1 MAKSRSLIQKSFKSL
16 TPTYIG
22 VGVLSLVINL
32 LMLTGPLYM
41 LQIYDR
47 VLASGSVPTLLVIS
61 AFAFGMFTFFGVLD
75 GLRQRILARIGSW
88 LDSKL
93 SSSVFDLS
101 TALPLVLGPEASKIR
116 PVQDLDNIRNFM
128 SGPGPSAMFDIPWL
142 PVYLGIV
149 YLFHPVLGNLALLGV
164 IIIFVLILLKEF
176 VSSKPARELAIA
188 AAERQRYVEHGRT
201 NAEAV
206 QAMGMMN
213 ALSARWEDK
222 NSEFLKASQASS
234 DSSASFGS
242 IVKTIRMVLQS
253 AMLGLGAY
261 YAILQEISPGV
272 MIAASIMTT
281 RAFAP
286 VEQAIGQ
293 WPLFVSARQSRKRL
307 TDLFAMRSLNDDVM
321 DLPIPTKKLAVTNL
335 SCGPAGLKK
344 VLVQN
349 VSFELSA
356 GDGVGIIGP
365 SGSGKSTLARAL
377 VGVTATARGTVRF
390 DGSKLDQWAMSR
402 WGEIIGYLP
411 QDIQLFDGT
420 VSENISRFA
429 LNIDADKVREA
440 AGLANVHELI
450 TALPDGYNTVI
461 GKSGFAMSAG
471 QQQRIALARAL
482 YDKPFL
488 VVLDE
493 PNSNLD
499 SEGEHALTNAIV
511 QLRKSGSIVIV
522 IAHRPSAIAAVD
534 KILMVDKGMAKA
546 FGPKAEVMAKV
557 VAPVP
562 NQKGA
567 EK

>member
-1 MAKSRSLIQKSFKSL
+1 MAEPRSLIQKSFKSL

-22 VGVLSLVINL
+22 VGLLSLVINL

-61 AFAFGMFTFFGVLD
+61 IFALGMFVFYGVLD

-88 LDSKL
+88 LDAKL
-93 SSSVFDLS
+93 TAPVFDLS
-101 TALPLVLGPEASKIR
+101 TALPLVLGPEASKVR
-116 PVQDLDNIRNFM
+116 PVQDLDTIRNFM

-142 PVYLGIV
+142 PVYLGLV
-149 YLFHPVLGNLALLGV
+149 YLFHPVLGNIALAGV
-164 IIIFVLILLKEF
+164 IIIFVLILLKEY
-176 VSSKPARELAIA
+176 VSSKPARDLVA
-188 AAERQRYVEHGRT
+188 ASAERQRLIEHGRV
-201 NAEAV
+201 NAEAI

-213 ALSARWEDK
+213 ALKTRWEEK
-222 NSEFLKASQASS
+222 NSEFLNASQNSS
-234 DSSASFGS
+234 DSGANFGS
-242 IVKTIRMVLQS
+242 FVKTIRMILQS
-253 AMLGLGAY
+253 AMLGVGAY

-293 WPLFVSARQSRKRL
+293 WPLFVSARQSRQRL
-307 TDLFAMRSLNDDVM
+307 SDLLSMRQNNDDVM
-321 DLPIPTKKLAVTNL
+321 NLPIPTKMLTVGNL

-344 VLVQN
+344 VVVQN
-349 VSFELSA
+349 ISFELSA
-356 GDGVGIIGP
+356 GDGLGIIGP

-377 VGVTATARGTVRF
+377 VGVTTIARGAVRF

-420 VSENISRFA
+420 VSENISRFSLDA
-429 LNIDADKVREA
+429 DADKVREA
-440 AGLANVHELI
+440 ASLANVHELI
-450 TALPDGYNTVI
+450 AALPDGYNTVI

-471 QQQRIALARAL
+471 QQQRIAFARAI

-488 VVLDE
+488 IVLDE

-499 SEGEHALTNAIV
+499 AEGEHALTNAIV
-511 QLRKSGSIVIV
+511 KLRNSGSIVIV

-534 KILMVDKGMAKA
+534 KILMVDKGMTKA
-546 FGPKAEVMAKV
+546 FGPKADVMAKV
-557 VAPVP
+557 VAAVP

-567 EK
+567 

>member
-1 MAKSRSLIQKSFKSL
+1 MSEPRSLIQKSFKSL

-22 VGVLSLVINL
+22 VGVLSLIINL

-47 VLASGSVPTLLVIS
+47 VLASGSVPTLMVIS
-61 AFAFGMFTFFGVLD
+61 VFALGMFAFYGVLD

-93 SSSVFDLS
+93 SGAVFDLS
-101 TALPLVLGPEASKIR
+101 TSLPLALGPEASKIR
-116 PVQDLDNIRNFM
+116 PLNDLDTIRNFM

-149 YLFHPVLGNLALLGV
+149 YLFHPVLGNVALAGV
-164 IIIFVLILLKEF
+164 IIIFVLILLKEY
-176 VSSKPARELAIA
+176 VSSKPAKELALA
-188 AAERQRYVEHGRT
+188 SGERQRLIEHGRT
-201 NAEAV
+201 NAEAI
-206 QAMGMMN
+206 QAMGMMH
-213 ALSARWEDK
+213 ALKSRWEDK
-222 NSEFLKASQASS
+222 NGEFLGASQNSS
-234 DSSASFGS
+234 DSGSSFGAF
-242 IVKTIRMVLQS
+242 VKTIRMVLQS
-253 AMLGLGAY
+253 AMLGIGAY

-293 WPLFVSARQSRKRL
+293 WPLFVGSRQARQRL
-307 TDLFAMRSLNDDVM
+307 TDLLSMRQANDDVM
-321 DLPIPTKKLAVTNL
+321 DLPVPSEKLVVSKLA
-335 SCGPAGLKK
+335 CGPAGLKK
-344 VLVQN
+344 VVVQN
-349 VSFELSA
+349 ISFELFA
-356 GDGVGIIGP
+356 GDGLGIIGP

-377 VGVTATARGTVRF
+377 VGVTGTARGSVRF

-420 VSENISRFA
+420 VSENISRFS
-429 LNIDADKVREA
+429 LDADAEKIREA
-440 AGLANVHELI
+440 ASLANVHDLI
-450 TALPDGYNTVI
+450 AALPDGYNTVI

-471 QQQRIALARAL
+471 QQQRLALARAI
-482 YDKPFL
+482 YNKPFL

-499 SEGEHALTNAIV
+499 ADGEQALTNAIV
-511 QLRKSGSIVIV
+511 ELRKAGSIVIV

-534 KILMVDKGMAKA
+534 KILMVDKGVAKA
-546 FGPKAEVMAKV
+546 FGPKAEILAQV

-562 NQKGA
+562 NQRGA
-567 EK
+567 

>member
-1 MAKSRSLIQKSFKSL
+1 MAEPRFLIQKSFKSL
-16 TPTYIG
+16 TPTYVG

-61 AFAFGMFTFFGVLD
+61 LFALGMFVFFGVLD
-75 GLRQRILARIGSW
+75 GLRQRILARIGAW
-88 LDSKL
+88 LDAKL
-93 SSSVFDLS
+93 TASVFDLS
-101 TALPLVLGPEASKIR
+101 TALPLLLGPEATKVR
-116 PVQDLDNIRNFM
+116 PIQDLDTIRNFM

-142 PVYLGIV
+142 PVYLGLV
-149 YLFHPVLGNLALLGV
+149 YLFHPVLGNIALGGV
-164 IIIFVLILLKEF
+164 IIIFVLILLKEH
-176 VSSKPARELAIA
+176 VSKKPAKELAVA
-188 AAERQRYVEHGRT
+188 AAERQRLIEHGRV
-201 NAEAV
+201 NAEAI

-213 ALSARWEDK
+213 ALKTRWEEK
-222 NSEFLKASQASS
+222 NSEFLKASQNSL
-234 DSSASFGS
+234 DSGANFGS
-242 IVKTIRMVLQS
+242 FVKTIRMVLQS
-253 AMLGLGAY
+253 AMLGVGAY
-261 YAILQEISPGV
+261 YAILQEITPGV

-293 WPLFVSARQSRKRL
+293 WPLFVSARQSRQRL
-307 TDLFAMRSLNDDVM
+307 GDLLSMRPSNDDVM
-321 DLPIPTKKLAVTNL
+321 NLPIPTQKLTVGNL

-344 VLVQN
+344 IVVQN

-356 GDGVGIIGP
+356 GDGLGIIGP

-377 VGVTATARGTVRF
+377 VGVTTIARGAVRF

-420 VSENISRFA
+420 VSENISRFSLDA
-429 LNIDADKVREA
+429 DADKVREA
-440 AGLANVHELI
+440 ARLANVHELI
-450 TALPDGYNTVI
+450 AALPDGYNTVI

-471 QQQRIALARAL
+471 QQQRIAFARAI

-488 VVLDE
+488 IVLDE

-499 SEGEHALTNAIV
+499 AEGEHALTNAIV
-511 QLRKSGSIVIV
+511 ELRKAGSIVIV

-534 KILMVDKGMAKA
+534 KILMVDKGMTKA
-546 FGPKAEVMAKV
+546 FGPKADVMAKV
-557 VAPVP
+557 VAAVP

-567 EK
+567 

>member
-1 MAKSRSLIQKSFKSL
+1 MSEPRSLIQKSFKSL

-22 VGVLSLVINL
+22 VGVLSLIINL

-47 VLASGSVPTLLVIS
+47 VLASGSVPTLMVIS
-61 AFAFGMFTFFGVLD
+61 VFALGMFAFYGVLD

-93 SSSVFDLS
+93 SGAVFDLS
-101 TALPLVLGPEASKIR
+101 TSLPLALGPEASKIR
-116 PVQDLDNIRNFM
+116 PLNDLDTIRNFM

-149 YLFHPVLGNLALLGV
+149 YLFHPVLGNVALAGV
-164 IIIFVLILLKEF
+164 IIIFVLILLKEY
-176 VSSKPARELAIA
+176 VSSKPAKELALA
-188 AAERQRYVEHGRT
+188 SGERQRLIEHGRT
-201 NAEAV
+201 NAEAI
-206 QAMGMMN
+206 QAMGMMH
-213 ALSARWEDK
+213 ALKSRWEDK
-222 NSEFLKASQASS
+222 NGEFLSASQNSS
-234 DSSASFGS
+234 DSGSSFGAF
-242 IVKTIRMVLQS
+242 VKTIRMVLQS
-253 AMLGLGAY
+253 AMLGIGAY
-261 YAILQEISPGV
+261 FAILQEISPGV

-293 WPLFVSARQSRKRL
+293 WPLFVGSRQARQRL
-307 TDLFAMRSLNDDVM
+307 TDLLSMRQTNDDVM
-321 DLPIPTKKLAVTNL
+321 DLPVPSEKLVVSKLA
-335 SCGPAGLKK
+335 CGPAGLKK
-344 VLVQN
+344 VVVQN
-349 VSFELSA
+349 ISFELFA
-356 GDGVGIIGP
+356 GDGLGIIGP

-377 VGVTATARGTVRF
+377 VGVTGTARGSVRF

-420 VSENISRFA
+420 VSENISRFS
-429 LNIDADKVREA
+429 LDADAEKIREA
-440 AGLANVHELI
+440 ASLANVHDLI
-450 TALPDGYNTVI
+450 AALPDGYNTVI

-471 QQQRIALARAL
+471 QQQRLALARAI
-482 YDKPFL
+482 YNKPFL

-499 SEGEHALTNAIV
+499 ADGEQALTNAIV
-511 QLRKSGSIVIV
+511 ELRKAGSIVIV

-534 KILMVDKGMAKA
+534 KILMVDKGVAKA
-546 FGPKAEVMAKV
+546 FGPKAEILAQV

-562 NQKGA
+562 NQRGA
-567 EK
+567 

>member
-1 MAKSRSLIQKSFKSL
+1 MSEPRSLIQKSFKSL

-22 VGVLSLVINL
+22 VGVLSLIINL

-47 VLASGSVPTLLVIS
+47 VLASGSVPTLMVIS
-61 AFAFGMFTFFGVLD
+61 VFALSMFAFYGVLD

-93 SSSVFDLS
+93 SGAVFDLS
-101 TALPLVLGPEASKIR
+101 TSLPLALGPQASKIR
-116 PVQDLDNIRNFM
+116 PLNDLDTIRNFM

-149 YLFHPVLGNLALLGV
+149 YLFHPVLGNVALAGV
-164 IIIFVLILLKEF
+164 IIIFVLILLKEY
-176 VSSKPARELAIA
+176 VSSKPAKELALA
-188 AAERQRYVEHGRT
+188 SGERQRLIEHGRT
-201 NAEAV
+201 NAEAI
-206 QAMGMMN
+206 QAMGMMH
-213 ALSARWEDK
+213 ALKSRWEDK
-222 NSEFLKASQASS
+222 NGEFLSASQNSS
-234 DSSASFGS
+234 DSGSSFGAF
-242 IVKTIRMVLQS
+242 VKTIRMVLQS
-253 AMLGLGAY
+253 AMLGIGAY

-293 WPLFVSARQSRKRL
+293 WPLFVGSRQARQRL
-307 TDLFAMRSLNDDVM
+307 TDLLSMRQSNDDVM
-321 DLPIPTKKLAVTNL
+321 DLPVPSEKLVVSKLA
-335 SCGPAGLKK
+335 CGPAGLKK
-344 VLVQN
+344 VVVQN
-349 VSFELSA
+349 ISFELFA
-356 GDGVGIIGP
+356 GDGLGIIGP

-377 VGVTATARGTVRF
+377 VGVTGTARGSVRF

-420 VSENISRFA
+420 VSENISRFS
-429 LNIDADKVREA
+429 LDADAEKIREA
-440 AGLANVHELI
+440 ASLANVHDLI
-450 TALPDGYNTVI
+450 AALPDGYNTVI

-471 QQQRIALARAL
+471 QQQRIALARAI

-499 SEGEHALTNAIV
+499 ADGEQALTNAIV
-511 QLRKSGSIVIV
+511 ELRKAGSIVIV

-534 KILMVDKGMAKA
+534 KILMVDKGMSKA
-546 FGPKAEVMAKV
+546 FGPKAEILAQV

-562 NQKGA
+562 NQRGA
-567 EK
+567 

>member
-1 MAKSRSLIQKSFKSL
+1 MVKPKSIIRNSFKSL
-16 TPTYIG
+16 RPAYAG

-61 AFAFGMFTFFGVLD
+61 AFAFGMFAFYGILD
-75 GLRQRILARIGSW
+75 GLRQRILSRLAAW
-88 LDSKL
+88 LDTKL
-93 SSSVFDLS
+93 TASVFDLS
-101 TALPLVLGPEASKIR
+101 TSLPLVLGPEAAKIR
-116 PVQDLDNIRNFM
+116 PVNDLDTIRNFM

-149 YLFHPVLGNLALLGV
+149 YLFHPTLGTVALAGV
-164 IIIFVLILLKEF
+164 IIIFVLIILKEY
-176 VSSKPARELAIA
+176 VSSKPARELVFASS
-188 AAERQRYVEHGRT
+188 ERQRLTEYART
-201 NAEAV
+201 NAEAI

-213 ALSARWEDK
+213 ALKLRWEEK
-222 NSEFLKASQASS
+222 NNEFLAASQISS
-234 DSSASFGS
+234 DSAASFGS
-242 IVKTIRMVLQS
+242 VVKTIRLILQS
-253 AMLGLGAY
+253 AMLGVGAY

-307 TDLFAMRSLNDDVM
+307 TDLLALRLSNDGVM
-321 DLPIPTKKLAVTNL
+321 DLPIPTKRLAVTNL

-344 VLVQN
+344 IVVQN

-356 GDGVGIIGP
+356 GDGLGIIGP

-377 VGVTATARGTVRF
+377 VGVTPTARGTVRF

-402 WGEIIGYLP
+402 WGDIIGYLP

-420 VSENISRFA
+420 VSENISRFS
-429 LNIDADKVREA
+429 LNPDADKVREA
-440 AGLANVHELI
+440 ARLANVHELI
-450 TALPDGYNTVI
+450 AALPDGYNTVI

-482 YDKPFL
+482 YGKPFL

-499 SEGEHALTNAIV
+499 ADGEQALTNAIV
-511 QLRKSGSIVIV
+511 KLRESGSIVVV

-534 KILMVDKGMAKA
+534 KILMIDKGIAKA

-567 EK
+567 AN

>member
-1 MAKSRSLIQKSFKSL
+1 MSEPRSLIQKSFKSL

-22 VGVLSLVINL
+22 VGVLSLIINL

-47 VLASGSVPTLLVIS
+47 VLASGSVPTLMVIS
-61 AFAFGMFTFFGVLD
+61 VFALGMFAFYGVLD

-93 SSSVFDLS
+93 SGAVFDLS
-101 TALPLVLGPEASKIR
+101 TSLPLALGPQASKIR
-116 PVQDLDNIRNFM
+116 PLNDLDTIRNFM

-149 YLFHPVLGNLALLGV
+149 YLFHPVLGNVALAGV
-164 IIIFVLILLKEF
+164 IIIFVLILLKEY
-176 VSSKPARELAIA
+176 VSSKPAKELALA
-188 AAERQRYVEHGRT
+188 SGERQRLIEHGRT
-201 NAEAV
+201 NAEAI
-206 QAMGMMN
+206 QAMGMMH
-213 ALSARWEDK
+213 ALKSRWEDK
-222 NSEFLKASQASS
+222 NGEFLSASQNSS
-234 DSSASFGS
+234 DSGSSFGAF
-242 IVKTIRMVLQS
+242 VKTIRMVLQS
-253 AMLGLGAY
+253 AMLGIGAY

-293 WPLFVSARQSRKRL
+293 WPLFVGSRQARQRL
-307 TDLFAMRSLNDDVM
+307 TDLLSMRQSNDDVM
-321 DLPIPTKKLAVTNL
+321 DLPVPSEKLVVSKLA
-335 SCGPAGLKK
+335 CGPAGLKK
-344 VLVQN
+344 VVVQN
-349 VSFELSA
+349 ISFELFA
-356 GDGVGIIGP
+356 GDGLGIIGP

-377 VGVTATARGTVRF
+377 VGVTGTARGSVRF

-420 VSENISRFA
+420 VSENISRFS
-429 LNIDADKVREA
+429 LDADAEKIREA
-440 AGLANVHELI
+440 ASLANVHDLI
-450 TALPDGYNTVI
+450 AALPDGYNTVI

-471 QQQRIALARAL
+471 QQQRIALARAI

-499 SEGEHALTNAIV
+499 ADGEQALTNAIV
-511 QLRKSGSIVIV
+511 ELRKAGSIVIV

-546 FGPKAEVMAKV
+546 FGPKAEILAQV

-562 NQKGA
+562 NQRGA
-567 EK
+567 

>member
-1 MAKSRSLIQKSFKSL
+1 MSEPRSLIQKSFKSL

-22 VGVLSLVINL
+22 VGVLSLIINL

-47 VLASGSVPTLLVIS
+47 VLASGSVPTLMVIS
-61 AFAFGMFTFFGVLD
+61 VFALGMFAFYGVLD

-93 SSSVFDLS
+93 SGAVFDLS
-101 TALPLVLGPEASKIR
+101 TSLPLALGPEASKIR
-116 PVQDLDNIRNFM
+116 PLNDLDTIRNFM

-149 YLFHPVLGNLALLGV
+149 YLFHPVLGNVALAGV
-164 IIIFVLILLKEF
+164 IIIFVLILLKEY
-176 VSSKPARELAIA
+176 VSSKPAKELALA
-188 AAERQRYVEHGRT
+188 SGERQRLIEHGRT
-201 NAEAV
+201 NAEAI
-206 QAMGMMN
+206 QSMGMMH
-213 ALSARWEDK
+213 ALKSRWEDK
-222 NSEFLKASQASS
+222 NGEFLSASQNSS
-234 DSSASFGS
+234 DSGSSFGAF
-242 IVKTIRMVLQS
+242 VKTIRMVLQS
-253 AMLGLGAY
+253 AMLGIGAY

-293 WPLFVSARQSRKRL
+293 WPLFVGARQARQRL
-307 TDLFAMRSLNDDVM
+307 TDLLTIRQTNDDVM
-321 DLPIPTKKLAVTNL
+321 DLPVPSEKLVVSKLA
-335 SCGPAGLKK
+335 CGPAGLKK
-344 VLVQN
+344 VVVQN
-349 VSFELSA
+349 ISFELFA
-356 GDGVGIIGP
+356 GDGLGIIGP

-377 VGVTATARGTVRF
+377 VGVTGTARGSVRF

-420 VSENISRFA
+420 VSENISRFS
-429 LNIDADKVREA
+429 LDADAEKVREA
-440 AGLANVHELI
+440 ARLANVHDLI
-450 TALPDGYNTVI
+450 AALPDGYNTVI

-471 QQQRIALARAL
+471 QQQRIALARAI
-482 YDKPFL
+482 YNNPFL

-499 SEGEHALTNAIV
+499 ADGEQALTNAIV
-511 QLRKSGSIVIV
+511 ELRKAGSIVIV

-546 FGPKAEVMAKV
+546 FGPKAEILAQV

-562 NQKGA
+562 NQRGA
-567 EK
+567 

>member
-1 MAKSRSLIQKSFKSL
+1 MSEPRSLIQKSFKSL

-22 VGVLSLVINL
+22 VGVLSLIINL

-47 VLASGSVPTLLVIS
+47 VLASGSVPTLMVIS
-61 AFAFGMFTFFGVLD
+61 VFALGMFAFYGVLD

-93 SSSVFDLS
+93 SGAVFDLS
-101 TALPLVLGPEASKIR
+101 TSLPLALGPEASKIR
-116 PVQDLDNIRNFM
+116 PLNDLDTIRNFM

-149 YLFHPVLGNLALLGV
+149 YLFHPVLGNVALAGV
-164 IIIFVLILLKEF
+164 IIIFVLILLKEY
-176 VSSKPARELAIA
+176 VSSKPAKELALA
-188 AAERQRYVEHGRT
+188 SGERQRLIEHGRT
-201 NAEAV
+201 NAEAI
-206 QAMGMMN
+206 QAMGMMH
-213 ALSARWEDK
+213 ALKSRWEDK
-222 NSEFLKASQASS
+222 NGEFLSASQNSS
-234 DSSASFGS
+234 DSGSSFGAF
-242 IVKTIRMVLQS
+242 VKTIRMVLQS
-253 AMLGLGAY
+253 AMLGIGAY

-293 WPLFVSARQSRKRL
+293 WPLFVGSRQARQRL
-307 TDLFAMRSLNDDVM
+307 TDLLSMRQTNDDVM
-321 DLPIPTKKLAVTNL
+321 DLPVPSEKLVVSKLA
-335 SCGPAGLKK
+335 CGPAGLKK
-344 VLVQN
+344 VVVQN
-349 VSFELSA
+349 ISFELFA
-356 GDGVGIIGP
+356 GDGLGIIGP

-377 VGVTATARGTVRF
+377 VGVTGTARGSVRF

-420 VSENISRFA
+420 VSENISRFS
-429 LNIDADKVREA
+429 LDADAEKIREA
-440 AGLANVHELI
+440 ASLANVHDLI
-450 TALPDGYNTVI
+450 AALPDGYNTVI

-471 QQQRIALARAL
+471 QQQRLALARAI
-482 YDKPFL
+482 YNKPFL

-499 SEGEHALTNAIV
+499 ADGEQALTNAIV
-511 QLRKSGSIVIV
+511 ELRKAGSIVIV

-534 KILMVDKGMAKA
+534 KILMVDKGVAKA
-546 FGPKAEVMAKV
+546 FGPKAEILAQV

-562 NQKGA
+562 NQRGA
-567 EK
+567 

>member
-1 MAKSRSLIQKSFKSL
+1 MSEPRSLIQKSFKSL

-22 VGVLSLVINL
+22 VGVLSLIINL

-47 VLASGSVPTLLVIS
+47 VLASGSVPTLMVIS
-61 AFAFGMFTFFGVLD
+61 VFALGMFAFYGVLD

-93 SSSVFDLS
+93 SGAVFDLS
-101 TALPLVLGPEASKIR
+101 TSLPLALGPEASKIR
-116 PVQDLDNIRNFM
+116 PLNDLDTIRNFM

-149 YLFHPVLGNLALLGV
+149 YLFHPVLGNVALAGV
-164 IIIFVLILLKEF
+164 IIIFVLILLKEY
-176 VSSKPARELAIA
+176 VSSKPAKELALA
-188 AAERQRYVEHGRT
+188 SGERQRLIEHGRT
-201 NAEAV
+201 NAEAI
-206 QAMGMMN
+206 QAMGMMH
-213 ALSARWEDK
+213 ALKSRWEDK
-222 NSEFLKASQASS
+222 NGEFLGASQNSS
-234 DSSASFGS
+234 DSGSSFGAF
-242 IVKTIRMVLQS
+242 VKTIRMVLQS
-253 AMLGLGAY
+253 AMLGIGAY

-293 WPLFVSARQSRKRL
+293 WPLFVGSRQARQRL
-307 TDLFAMRSLNDDVM
+307 TDLLSMRQSNDEVM
-321 DLPIPTKKLAVTNL
+321 DLPVPSEKLVVSKLA
-335 SCGPAGLKK
+335 CGPAGLKK
-344 VLVQN
+344 VVVQN
-349 VSFELSA
+349 ISFELFA
-356 GDGVGIIGP
+356 GDGLGIIGP

-377 VGVTATARGTVRF
+377 VGVTGTARGSVRF

-420 VSENISRFA
+420 VSENISRFS
-429 LNIDADKVREA
+429 LDADAEKIREA
-440 AGLANVHELI
+440 ASLANVHDLI
-450 TALPDGYNTVI
+450 AALPDGYNTVI

-471 QQQRIALARAL
+471 QQQRLALARAI
-482 YDKPFL
+482 YNKPFL

-499 SEGEHALTNAIV
+499 ADGEQALTNAIV
-511 QLRKSGSIVIV
+511 ELRKAGSIVIV

-534 KILMVDKGMAKA
+534 KILMVDKGVAKA
-546 FGPKAEVMAKV
+546 FGPKAEILAQV

-562 NQKGA
+562 NQRGA
-567 EK
+567 

>member
-1 MAKSRSLIQKSFKSL
+1 MVGSKSLIGKSFKSL
-16 TPTYIG
+16 TPAYIG

-61 AFAFGMFTFFGVLD
+61 VFAFGLFAFFGVLD
-75 GLRQRILARIGSW
+75 GLRQRILSRLGAW

-93 SSSVFDLS
+93 TAIVFDLS
-101 TALPLVLGPEASKIR
+101 TSLPLVMGPEAAKIR
-116 PVQDLDNIRNFM
+116 PVNDLDSIRNFM

-149 YLFHPVLGNLALLGV
+149 YLFHPTLGNVALCGV
-164 IIIFVLILLKEF
+164 LIIFVLIVLKEY
-176 VSSKPARELAIA
+176 VSNKPVQELVA
-188 AAERQRYVEHGRT
+188 ASAERQRLTEHGRN
-201 NAEAV
+201 NAEAI
-206 QAMGMMN
+206 QAMGMMD
-213 ALSARWEDK
+213 ALKTRWEDK
-222 NSEFLKASQASS
+222 NSAFLSASQKSS
-234 DSSASFGS
+234 DSGASFGS
-242 IVKTIRMVLQS
+242 IVKTIRLVLQS
-253 AMLGLGAY
+253 AMLGVGAY

-307 TDLFAMRSLNDDVM
+307 TGLLAARHLNDDVM
-321 DLPIPTKKLAVTNL
+321 DLPIPSKKMAVSNL
-335 SCGPAGLKK
+335 SCGPSGSKK
-344 VLVQN
+344 IVVQN

-356 GDGVGIIGP
+356 GDGLGIIGP

-377 VGVTATARGTVRF
+377 VGVIPTARGTVRF
-390 DGSKLDQWAMSR
+390 DGSKLDQWAMSK
-402 WGEIIGYLP
+402 WGDIVGYLP
-411 QDIQLFDGT
+411 QDIQLFDGS
-420 VSENISRFA
+420 VSENISRFSA
-429 LNIDADKVREA
+429 TPDAEKIREA
-440 AGLANVHELI
+440 AVLANVHELI
-450 TALPDGYNTVI
+450 TSLPDGYNTNI

-471 QQQRIALARAL
+471 QQQRIALARAI
-482 YDKPFL
+482 YGKPFL
-488 VVLDE
+488 IVLDE

-499 SEGEHALTNAIV
+499 ADGEQALTNAIV
-511 QLRKSGSIVIV
+511 QLRDSGSIVIV

-534 KILMVDKGMAKA
+534 NILMLDKGSSKA
-546 FGPKAEVMAKV
+546 FGPKADVMAKV

-562 NQKGA
+562 TK
-567 EK
+567 KVL

>member
-1 MAKSRSLIQKSFKSL
+1 MSEPRSLIQKSFKSL

-22 VGVLSLVINL
+22 VGVLSLIINL

-47 VLASGSVPTLLVIS
+47 VLASGSVPTLMVIS
-61 AFAFGMFTFFGVLD
+61 VFALGMFAFYGVLD

-93 SSSVFDLS
+93 SGAVFDLS
-101 TALPLVLGPEASKIR
+101 TSLPLALGPQASKIR
-116 PVQDLDNIRNFM
+116 PLNDLDTIRNFM

-149 YLFHPVLGNLALLGV
+149 YLFHPVLGNVALAGV
-164 IIIFVLILLKEF
+164 IIIFVLILLKEY
-176 VSSKPARELAIA
+176 VSSKPAKELALA
-188 AAERQRYVEHGRT
+188 SGERQRLIEHGRT
-201 NAEAV
+201 NAEAI
-206 QAMGMMN
+206 QAMGMMH
-213 ALSARWEDK
+213 ALKSRWEDK
-222 NSEFLKASQASS
+222 NGEFLSASQKSS
-234 DSSASFGS
+234 DSGSSFGAF
-242 IVKTIRMVLQS
+242 VKTIRMVLQS
-253 AMLGLGAY
+253 AMLGIGAY

-293 WPLFVSARQSRKRL
+293 WPLFVGSRQARQRL
-307 TDLFAMRSLNDDVM
+307 TDLLSMRQTNDDVM
-321 DLPIPTKKLAVTNL
+321 DLPVPSEKLVVSKLA
-335 SCGPAGLKK
+335 CGPAGLKK
-344 VLVQN
+344 VVVQN
-349 VSFELSA
+349 ISFELFA
-356 GDGVGIIGP
+356 GDGLGIIGP

-377 VGVTATARGTVRF
+377 VGVTGTARGSVRF

-420 VSENISRFA
+420 VSENISRFS
-429 LNIDADKVREA
+429 LDADAEKIREA
-440 AGLANVHELI
+440 ASLANVHDLI
-450 TALPDGYNTVI
+450 AALPDGYNTVI

-471 QQQRIALARAL
+471 QQQRIALARAI
-482 YDKPFL
+482 YDKPFI

-499 SEGEHALTNAIV
+499 ADGEQALTNAIV
-511 QLRKSGSIVIV
+511 ELRKAGSIVIV

-534 KILMVDKGMAKA
+534 KILMVDKGVAKA
-546 FGPKAEVMAKV
+546 FGPKAEILAQV

-562 NQKGA
+562 NQRGA
-567 EK
+567 

>member
-1 MAKSRSLIQKSFKSL
+1 MSEPRSLIQKSFKSL

-22 VGVLSLVINL
+22 VGVLSLIINL

-47 VLASGSVPTLLVIS
+47 VLASGSVPTLMVIS
-61 AFAFGMFTFFGVLD
+61 VFALSMFAFYGVLD

-93 SSSVFDLS
+93 SGAVFDLS
-101 TALPLVLGPEASKIR
+101 TSLPLALGPQASKIR
-116 PVQDLDNIRNFM
+116 PLNDLDTIRNFM

-149 YLFHPVLGNLALLGV
+149 YLFHPVLGNVALAGV
-164 IIIFVLILLKEF
+164 IIIFVLILLKEY
-176 VSSKPARELAIA
+176 VSSKPAKELALA
-188 AAERQRYVEHGRT
+188 SGERQRLIEHGRT
-201 NAEAV
+201 NAEAI
-206 QAMGMMN
+206 QAMGMMH
-213 ALSARWEDK
+213 ALKSRWEDK
-222 NSEFLKASQASS
+222 NGEFLSASQKSS
-234 DSSASFGS
+234 DSGSSFGAF
-242 IVKTIRMVLQS
+242 VKTIRMVLQS
-253 AMLGLGAY
+253 AMLGIGAY

-293 WPLFVSARQSRKRL
+293 WPLFVGSRQARQRL
-307 TDLFAMRSLNDDVM
+307 TDLLSMRQTNDDVM
-321 DLPIPTKKLAVTNL
+321 DLPVPSEKLVVSKLA
-335 SCGPAGLKK
+335 CGPAGLKK
-344 VLVQN
+344 VVVQN
-349 VSFELSA
+349 ISFELFA
-356 GDGVGIIGP
+356 GDGLGIIGP

-377 VGVTATARGTVRF
+377 VGVTGTARGSVRF

-420 VSENISRFA
+420 VSENISRFS
-429 LNIDADKVREA
+429 LDADAEKIREA
-440 AGLANVHELI
+440 ASLANVHDLI
-450 TALPDGYNTVI
+450 AALPDGYNTVI

-471 QQQRIALARAL
+471 QQQRIALARAI

-499 SEGEHALTNAIV
+499 ADGEQALTNAIV
-511 QLRKSGSIVIV
+511 ELRKAGSIVIV

-534 KILMVDKGMAKA
+534 KILMVDKGISKA
-546 FGPKAEVMAKV
+546 FGPKAEILAQV

-562 NQKGA
+562 NQRGA
-567 EK
+567 

>member
-1 MAKSRSLIQKSFKSL
+1 MAEPRFLIQTSFKSL
-16 TPTYIG
+16 TPTYVG
-22 VGVLSLVINL
+22 VGLLSLVINL

-61 AFAFGMFTFFGVLD
+61 LFALGMFVFFGVLD
-75 GLRQRILARIGSW
+75 GLRQRILARIGAW
-88 LDSKL
+88 LDAKL
-93 SSSVFDLS
+93 TASVFDLS
-101 TALPLVLGPEASKIR
+101 TALPLVLGPEATKVR
-116 PVQDLDNIRNFM
+116 PIQDLDTIRNFM

-142 PVYLGIV
+142 PVYLGLV
-149 YLFHPVLGNLALLGV
+149 YLFHPVLGNIALGGV
-164 IIIFVLILLKEF
+164 IIIFVLILLKEH
-176 VSSKPARELAIA
+176 VSKKPAKELAVA
-188 AAERQRYVEHGRT
+188 AAERQRLIEHGRV
-201 NAEAV
+201 NAEAI

-213 ALSARWEDK
+213 ALKTLWEEK
-222 NSEFLKASQASS
+222 NSEFLKASQNSL
-234 DSSASFGS
+234 DSGANFGS
-242 IVKTIRMVLQS
+242 FVKTIRMVLQS
-253 AMLGLGAY
+253 AMLGVGAY
-261 YAILQEISPGV
+261 YAILQEITPGV

-293 WPLFVSARQSRKRL
+293 WPLFVSARQSRQRL
-307 TDLFAMRSLNDDVM
+307 GDLLSMRPSNDDVM
-321 DLPIPTKKLAVTNL
+321 NLPIPTQKLTVGNL

-344 VLVQN
+344 IVVQN

-356 GDGVGIIGP
+356 GDGLGIIGP

-377 VGVTATARGTVRF
+377 VGVTTIARGAVRF

-402 WGEIIGYLP
+402 LGEIVGYLP

-420 VSENISRFA
+420 VSENISRFSLDA
-429 LNIDADKVREA
+429 DADKIREA
-440 AGLANVHELI
+440 ARLANVHELI
-450 TALPDGYNTVI
+450 AALPDGYNTVI

-471 QQQRIALARAL
+471 QQQRIAFARAI

-488 VVLDE
+488 IVLDE

-499 SEGEHALTNAIV
+499 AEGEHALTNAIV
-511 QLRKSGSIVIV
+511 ELRKAGSIVIV

-534 KILMVDKGMAKA
+534 KILMVDKGMTKA
-546 FGPKAEVMAKV
+546 FGPKADVMAKV
-557 VAPVP
+557 VAAVP

-567 EK
+567 

>member
-1 MAKSRSLIQKSFKSL
+1 MAEPRSLIQKSFKSL
-16 TPTYIG
+16 APTYIG
-22 VGVLSLVINL
+22 VGLLSLIINL

-61 AFAFGMFTFFGVLD
+61 VFALGMFVFYGVLD
-75 GLRQRILARIGSW
+75 GIRQRILARIGSW
-88 LDSKL
+88 LDAKL
-93 SSSVFDLS
+93 TASVFDLS
-101 TALPLVLGPEASKIR
+101 TALPLVLGPEALKVR
-116 PVQDLDNIRNFM
+116 PLQDLDTIRTFM

-142 PVYLGIV
+142 PVYLGLV
-149 YLFHPVLGNLALLGV
+149 YLFHPVLGNIALGGV
-164 IIIFVLILLKEF
+164 IIIFVLILLKEY
-176 VSSKPARELAIA
+176 VSSKPARVLVA
-188 AAERQRYVEHGRT
+188 ASAERQRLIEHSRV
-201 NAEAV
+201 NAEAI

-213 ALSARWEDK
+213 ALKERWEEK
-222 NSEFLKASQASS
+222 NNDFLNASQNSS
-234 DSSASFGS
+234 DSGANFGS
-242 IVKTIRMVLQS
+242 FVKTIRMILQS
-253 AMLGLGAY
+253 AMLGVGAY
-261 YAILQEISPGV
+261 FAILQEISPGV

-293 WPLFVSARQSRKRL
+293 WPLFVSARQSRQRL
-307 TDLFAMRSLNDDVM
+307 SDLLSMRQNNDDVM
-321 DLPIPTKKLAVTNL
+321 NLQLPSKKLAVGNL

-344 VLVQN
+344 VVVQN
-349 VSFELSA
+349 ISFELTA
-356 GDGVGIIGP
+356 GDGLGVIGP

-377 VGVTATARGTVRF
+377 VGVTTIARGSVRF

-420 VSENISRFA
+420 VSENISRFS
-429 LNIDADKVREA
+429 LNADADKVREA
-440 AGLANVHELI
+440 ASLANVHELI
-450 TALPDGYNTVI
+450 AALPDGYNTVI

-471 QQQRIALARAL
+471 QQQRVAFARAI

-499 SEGEHALTNAIV
+499 AEGEHALTNAIV
-511 QLRKSGSIVIV
+511 ELRKAGSIVIV

-546 FGPKAEVMAKV
+546 FGPKTDVMAKV

-567 EK
+567 